1 MIVLGLTGS
10 VGMGKSTAAAM
21 LRRLGVPVHDSDA
34 EVHRLL
40 GPGGRA
46 VAVVADAFPS
56 ARRRDR
62 IDRPMLGRLVFG
74 DSVALKRLESI
85 LHPEVRAAQAR
96 FLAAARRRREPVVV
110 LDVPLLFETAGER
123 RVDGVIVVSAP
134 SWLQRARVLRRPGMT
149 ASRLAAIL
157 GQQMPDAE
165 KRRRARW
172 VVPTGLGKAL
182 TLRRL
187 KEILREVRPSTRSQ
201 GSLAQDEEDMSG
213 HKETSSS

>member
-40 GPGGRA
+40 GPRGRA
-46 VAVVADAFPS
+46 VAAVAEAFPS
-56 ARRRDR
+56 AHQGNR
-62 IDRPMLGRLVFG
+62 IDRPTLGRLVFG
-74 DSVALKRLESI
+74 DAAALKRLESI
-85 LHPEVRAAQAR
+85 LHPQVRASQAR
-96 FLAAARRRREPVVV
+96 FLAAARRRRAPVVV
-110 LDVPLLFETAGER
+110 LDIPLLFETSGER

-134 SWLQRARVLRRPGMT
+134 TWLQRARVLRRPGMT
-149 ASRLAAIL
+149 EARLASIL
-157 GQQMPDAE
+157 AQQMLDNE

-187 KEILREVRPSTRSQ
+187 KEILEEVRPSTRAC
-201 GSLAQDEEDMSG
+201 GAAQDEAFSLCNT
-213 HKETSSS
+213 KCP